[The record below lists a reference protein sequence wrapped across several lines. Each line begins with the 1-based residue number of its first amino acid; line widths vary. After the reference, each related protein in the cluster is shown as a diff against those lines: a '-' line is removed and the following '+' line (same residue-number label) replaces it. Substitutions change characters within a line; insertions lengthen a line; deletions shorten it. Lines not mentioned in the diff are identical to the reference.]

1 MRIQGILHQQI
12 CQLKWHLL
20 ACLGLIMLLPIEE
33 AVVNLTGG
41 DGFHSVSMVI
51 LAVMFSPLLFGLLAC
66 ANVQGDLEEK
76 RYLFWRSKPADVRLF
91 MTLKY
96 SIGLIASLIILACPL
111 AFGIISTVIFAQNP
125 IGLKH
130 LYFVPFSILIAI
142 LAYSLCF
149 ACNVLV
155 RKTARAWLIGML
167 LAGFLLVLPFML
179 PLGFRDFV
187 SDVLIC
193 TFSSYLV
200 IMLLTSAA
208 AFVLALLATQYD
220 WHLRTNLKTFLW
232 AGAGLVFVV
241 LMLFNSQV
249 ANIRVLQEKEIKYLR
264 GPFRLD
270 NVADNLVLGRQSSV
284 NISKID
290 LSRIDIS
297 LSDIQIDPQDVFIRS
312 TFRDDQVRI
321 HPYQW
326 DEGLYKRVGDN
337 LYSFSICE
345 QYGQEG
351 GTDIHKDALFISH
364 KFTGGAWIQ
373 ADLIDLSEC
382 LSDRTRYPRM
392 DMRLF
397 DNVLVVCINDSY
409 VVVDVTNPNQLKTL
423 DTRLNAL
430 KNLRPHHRDYRKEF
444 GIPRIHVKEIGI
456 EEQIK
461 LSIDRY
467 HGRGDTYNSSIVDVH
482 NGKITFFR
490 THGYGEDIVRFEVTH
505 WDDKKVYYKLSAS
518 RPFTLLERLT
528 GKFDFHETFT
538 QGGKIYCFEKDTL
551 LVFDLRSNGIR
562 KLGHF
567 VQMGCQIEDIE
578 VLDDGRIL
586 LCVWQKDLNIK
597 GHLHQKRYLYLLED
611 PE

>member
-33 AVVNLTGG
+33 AMVNLTGG

-51 LAVMFSPLLFGLLAC
+51 ITIMFSPLLFGLLAC
-66 ANVQGDLEEK
+66 ANVQGDLEQK
-76 RYLFWRSKPADVRLF
+76 RYIFWRSKPANVKLF

-96 SIGLIASLIILACPL
+96 VIGLMASLPILACPL
-111 AFGIISTVIFAQNP
+111 VFGIISTAIFARDP

-187 SDVLIC
+187 SDVLIY

-208 AFVLALLATQYD
+208 AFVLALFATDYD

-232 AGAGLVFVV
+232 IGVGLVFVV
-241 LMLFNSQV
+241 LMLLNSQV
-249 ANIRVLQEKEIKYLR
+249 ANIKVLQEKEVKSLR
-264 GPFRLD
+264 GGPFRL
-270 NVADNLVLGRQSSV
+270 NHVADKLVLGTKSYV
-284 NISKID
+284 NVDKT
-290 LSRIDIS
+290 DIS
-297 LSDIQIDPQDVFIRS
+297 LSDIQIDLLDEFSKSISRNYQF
-312 TFRDDQVRI
+312 RI
-321 HPYQW
+321 HPRHW
-326 DEGLYKRVGDN
+326 REGLYKRIGDD
-337 LYSFSICE
+337 LCSFSICT
-345 QYGQEG
+345 QYGYERNIEIYEG
-351 GTDIHKDALFISH
+351 VFLVCHQ
-364 KFTGGAWIQ
+364 FTGDVWTQVAQ
-373 ADLIDLSEC
+373 LDLSEC
-382 LSDRTRYPRM
+382 LPERAMYPRM

-397 DNVLVVCINDSY
+397 DNVLVVFINDSY
-409 VVVDVTNPNQLKTL
+409 VVADVTNPNQLKKL

-430 KNLRPHHRDYRKEF
+430 RNLRPHHRDYRKEF
-444 GIPRIHVKEIGI
+444 GIPRVQVKEIGI

-467 HGRGDTYNSSIVDVH
+467 HGRVDIYNSSIVDVY

-490 THGYGEDIVRFEVTH
+490 THGFGKDIVRFEVTH
-505 WDDKKVYYKLSAS
+505 WDDKKVYYKLNAS

-528 GKFDFHETFT
+528 GDFDFHETFAK
-538 QGGKIYCFEKDTL
+538 GGKIYCFEKDTL
-551 LVFDLRSNGIR
+551 LVFDMRSHRGIR

-567 VQMGCQIEDIE
+567 VRMGCQIEDIE

-586 LCVWQKDLNIK
+586 LCVWQRDLDKN

-611 PE
+611 PERGV